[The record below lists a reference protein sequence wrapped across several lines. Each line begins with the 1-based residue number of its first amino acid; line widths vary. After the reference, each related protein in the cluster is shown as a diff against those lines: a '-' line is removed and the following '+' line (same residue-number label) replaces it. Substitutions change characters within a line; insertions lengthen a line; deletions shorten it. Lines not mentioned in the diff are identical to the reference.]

1 MTDKGWTGCLTYNS
15 LISSVDSL
23 SHALKLF
30 LEAGKGELQSGL
42 LSCHQVQAG
51 LQLLVHLL
59 QRALIHLALPL
70 NLQTTP
76 NHQAQAGKEIVCGG
90 SVSNK
95 FTATSPNRSDQTA
108 TKGVWQQQVMP
119 LSQSLLSLG
128 DTVSL
133 KVCLKLVAGSVS
145 CCHSSKMLLHHN
157 YISQQSR

>member
-59 QRALIHLALPL
+59 QRALVHLTLPL
-70 NLQTTP
+70 NLRITP
-76 NHQAQAGKEIVCGG
+76 NHQYQACTELGDLLPVYQAGA
-90 SVSNK
+90 VSNK
-95 FTATSPNRSDQTA
+95 FTGT
-108 TKGVWQQQVMP
+108 
-119 LSQSLLSLG
+119 
-128 DTVSL
+128 
-133 KVCLKLVAGSVS
+133 
-145 CCHSSKMLLHHN
+145 
-157 YISQQSR
+157 